1 MNTPIPSRTPAH
13 PRQLEEAL
21 QSLGISNPEAL
32 TTKQAAAYLSQ
43 LKSIPTAAS
52 SLEVYRCKSRG
63 PKYKK
68 IGGRI
73 FYTAPWLDEYA
84 AGIEVKVFDPS
95 RN

>member
-1 MNTPIPSRTPAH
+1 MNTPTTGQTLTH
-13 PRQLEEAL
+13 PRQLEETL
-21 QSLGISNPEAL
+21 QTLGISNPETL

-43 LKSIPTAAS
+43 LKSIPTAPS
-52 SLEVYRCKSRG
+52 SLEVYRCKSCG

-73 FYTAPWLDEYA
+73 YYTAPWLDEYA
-84 AGIEVKVFDPS
+84 AGIEVKVFDHS

>member
-1 MNTPIPSRTPAH
+1 MINPTASRTPA
-13 PRQLEEAL
+13 PSRQLEEIL

-32 TTKQAAAYLSQ
+32 TTRQAAAYLSQ

-73 FYTAPWLDEYA
+73 FYTTPWLDEYA
-84 AGIEVKVFDPS
+84 DGVEVKIFDPS
-95 RN
+95 RS